1 MPGQCWGVSPAGMVL
16 SVLVILLLSVLYE
29 AVKMGKAV
37 LLRRALLALPRS
49 LSQETL
55 SQPQDGDRDPAQG
68 RYNRDT
74 PGGLRDGSGQHRG
87 EKGCEQE
94 LLRGVYSLGRWLQGQ
109 PSPSRSSGRCPGWWL
124 EAHVPLQEPLWVQEG
139 AAGLGMGTSSNSV
152 PTSLALAVPSFG
164 AKPWILPLVFN
175 PRSFPRLL
183 LLILEQDSPLSCCLQ
198 PPPPSLLPK
207 PPSGHSRLLLGGDSS
222 CPSPWLMAFP
232 ISFPRWFWFHVGQ
245 TLFHV
250 VQVVLGYMVM
260 LAVMSYNAWI
270 FLGAIAGSTLG
281 YFMVYPLLGRG

>member
-1 MPGQCWGVSPAGMVL
+1 SPAGMVL

-55 SQPQDGDRDPAQG
+55 TEPQEGDSDPAQG
-68 RYNRDT
+68 
-74 PGGLRDGSGQHRG
+74 
-87 EKGCEQE
+87 
-94 LLRGVYSLGRWLQGQ
+94 
-109 PSPSRSSGRCPGWWL
+109 
-124 EAHVPLQEPLWVQEG
+124 
-139 AAGLGMGTSSNSV
+139 
-152 PTSLALAVPSFG
+152 
-164 AKPWILPLVFN
+164 
-175 PRSFPRLL
+175 
-183 LLILEQDSPLSCCLQ
+183 
-198 PPPPSLLPK
+198 
-207 PPSGHSRLLLGGDSS
+207 
-222 CPSPWLMAFP
+222 SPWLMAFP

-281 YFMVYPLLGRG
+281 YFM